1 MRVAISAAA
10 LVVVATATAAV
21 VVASRDSGSSA
32 QPGAPPPAVLRFASP
47 PTVAAPTGYSHIAIV
62 SPGTE
67 LMFLAGQVGARPDGT
82 VPDEPEAQYEQALAN
97 VVALLA
103 AEGASPAD
111 LVKVNTYL
119 VRPLAVERIRE
130 IWRRHLGAVAPAST
144 LVYVPRLAQ
153 ERYLVEIE
161 AVAVRRAR

>member
-1 MRVAISAAA
+1 MRAIVAILVAGFTAAA
-10 LVVVATATAAV
+10 AAV
-21 VVASRDSGSSA
+21 VGSGASVSSV
-32 QPGAPPPAVLRFASP
+32 QPGAPPPAVLRFVNP
-47 PTVAAPTGYSHIAIV
+47 PTVAAPTGYSHVAIV
-62 SPGTE
+62 APGTE
-67 LMFLAGQVGARPDGT
+67 LMFLAGQVGAKPDGA
-82 VPDEPEAQYEQALAN
+82 VPEEPEAQYEQALAN
-97 VVALLA
+97 VIALLA

-130 IWRRHLGAVAPAST
+130 IRRRHLGAVAPAST

>member
-1 MRVAISAAA
+1 MRTAISAAVLGA
-10 LVVVATATAAV
+10 VVTASAAAV
-21 VVASRDSGSSA
+21 VAARDRVAVA
-32 QPGAPPPAVLRFASP
+32 QPGTPPPAVLRFANP
-47 PTVAAPTGYSHIAIV
+47 PAVAAPTGYSHLAIV

-67 LMFLAGQVGARPDGT
+67 LMFLSGQVGVRPDGT

-103 AEGASPAD
+103 AERASPAD

-119 VRPLAVERIRE
+119 VRPLAVDRIRE
-130 IWRRHLGAVAPAST
+130 IRRRHLGAVAPAST

-153 ERYLVEIE
+153 ERYLVEVE
-161 AVAVRRAR
+161 AIAVRRAR